1 MQHFLLLFIL
11 SGIIFF
17 INIVKHELYW
27 YTVILIV
34 CSVKCA
40 WVEKSNKRDTTDRA
54 KRGVWDE
61 KRGKER
67 KKKKISIVFCT

>member
-1 MQHFLLLFIL
+1 MLAELENISYYVQAPGHNKRF
-11 SGIIFF
+11 SG
-17 INIVKHELYW
+17 HG
-27 YTVILIV
+27 
-34 CSVKCA
+34 S
-40 WVEKSNKRDTTDRA
+40 EKSNKRDTTDRA

>member
-1 MQHFLLLFIL
+1 MLYLKKV
-11 SGIIFF
+11 FF
-17 INIVKHELYW
+17 CVPGLGG
-27 YTVILIV
+27 
-34 CSVKCA
+34 A
-40 WVEKSNKRDTTDRA
+40 WIEKWNKRDTTDRA

>member
-1 MQHFLLLFIL
+1 MFKIEIN
-11 SGIIFF
+11 SG
-17 INIVKHELYW
+17 W
-27 YTVILIV
+27 YG
-34 CSVKCA
+34 K
-40 WVEKSNKRDTTDRA
+40 WNKRDTTDRA

>member
-1 MQHFLLLFIL
+1 MLYLKKV
-11 SGIIFF
+11 FF
-17 INIVKHELYW
+17 CVPGLGGAGTGTGKW
-27 YTVILIV
+27 
-34 CSVKCA
+34 
-40 WVEKSNKRDTTDRA
+40 NKRDTTDRA

>member
-1 MQHFLLLFIL
+1 MIGCVIAFLIPCL
-11 SGIIFF
+11 
-17 INIVKHELYW
+17 
-27 YTVILIV
+27 
-34 CSVKCA
+34 
-40 WVEKSNKRDTTDRA
+40 EKQNKRDTTDRA

>member
-1 MQHFLLLFIL
+1 MRLFFWFCHMDRGRVL
-11 SGIIFF
+11 YLFKVKNNNNFF
-17 INIVKHELYW
+17 FDTHW
-27 YTVILIV
+27 Y
-34 CSVKCA
+34 
-40 WVEKSNKRDTTDRA
+40 EKSNKRDTTDRA

>member
-1 MQHFLLLFIL
+1 MCTNFYNSWL
-11 SGIIFF
+11 G
-17 INIVKHELYW
+17 KW
-27 YTVILIV
+27 
-34 CSVKCA
+34 
-40 WVEKSNKRDTTDRA
+40 NKRDTTDRA

>member
-1 MQHFLLLFIL
+1 MQQ
-11 SGIIFF
+11 
-17 INIVKHELYW
+17 NIATVTAARFPW
-27 YTVILIV
+27 Y
-34 CSVKCA
+34 
-40 WVEKSNKRDTTDRA
+40 EKWNKRDTTDRA

>member
-1 MQHFLLLFIL
+1 MCMWVYF
-11 SGIIFF
+11 GIIYIKVFWNQVSALAF
-17 INIVKHELYW
+17 PP
-27 YTVILIV
+27 
-34 CSVKCA
+34 A
-40 WVEKSNKRDTTDRA
+40 WNEKQNKRDTTDRA

>member
-1 MQHFLLLFIL
+1 MQMLQIYNIEKRFVVVLFFCFFSHSRDFWTSRLLSSSRI
-11 SGIIFF
+11 G
-17 INIVKHELYW
+17 KW
-27 YTVILIV
+27 
-34 CSVKCA
+34 
-40 WVEKSNKRDTTDRA
+40 NKRDTTDRA

>member
-1 MQHFLLLFIL
+1 MNM
-11 SGIIFF
+11 F
-17 INIVKHELYW
+17 INYIYIWNNE
-27 YTVILIV
+27 
-34 CSVKCA
+34 CSMALFSSSWHGK
-40 WVEKSNKRDTTDRA
+40 WNKRDTTDRA

>member
-1 MQHFLLLFIL
+1 MSVVILYRIQFEYMYNLSKSGTCDNNIL
-11 SGIIFF
+11 SL
-17 INIVKHELYW
+17 LYVFVYPW
-27 YTVILIV
+27 LG
-34 CSVKCA
+34 K
-40 WVEKSNKRDTTDRA
+40 WNKRDTTDRA